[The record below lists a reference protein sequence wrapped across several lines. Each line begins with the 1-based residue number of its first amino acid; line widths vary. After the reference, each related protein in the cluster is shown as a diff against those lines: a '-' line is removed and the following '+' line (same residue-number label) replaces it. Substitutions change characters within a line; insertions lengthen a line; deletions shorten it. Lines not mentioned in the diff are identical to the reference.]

1 VVEKAAGYRARQV
14 RSRGNTAVVGRETD
28 QVEVP
33 EPRRRGGTDPALL
46 AAIFAGGAAGALAR
60 AGIGK
65 VAPVA
70 HGQWPW
76 TTFALNVAGSFLLG
90 YFAIRLQER
99 LPPSTYRRPLLG
111 TGFCGA
117 LTTFSTM
124 QVETLR
130 LVRADRPVLAAGY
143 LLGSTT
149 AGLVAVAVAAA
160 ATRRARLA

>member
-1 VVEKAAGYRARQV
+1 MRKDTSAAG
-14 RSRGNTAVVGRETD
+14 REAG
-28 QVEVP
+28 QLQAS

-60 AGIGK
+60 AGIAK
-65 VAPVA
+65 LAPVA
-70 HGQWPW
+70 SGTWPW
-76 TTFALNVAGSFLLG
+76 TTFAINVTGSFLLG
-90 YFAIRLQER
+90 YFATRLQER

-124 QVETLR
+124 QVEAFR
-130 LVRADRPVLAAGY
+130 LVRADRPLLAAGY
-143 LLGSTT
+143 LLGSTAT
-149 AGLVAVAVAAA
+149 GLIAVAVAAG

>member
-1 VVEKAAGYRARQV
+1 MGTRGQTAAVG
-14 RSRGNTAVVGRETD
+14 RGADNFEVVG
-28 QVEVP
+28 
-33 EPRRRGGTDPALL
+33 PRRRGGTDPALL

-60 AGIGK
+60 AGIAK
-65 VAPVA
+65 LAPVA

-90 YFAIRLQER
+90 YFATRLQER

-124 QVETLR
+124 QVEAFR
-130 LVRADRPVLAAGY
+130 LVRADRPLLAAGY

-149 AGLVAVAVAAA
+149 AGLLAVTVAAA